1 MKKLIF
7 LCIASA
13 IVLLTVIVLNVSPII
28 HVIGA
33 TTWYDDSCQYFADI
47 YKYNKDKS
55 YTELGYTSQEK
66 KDEYLDY
73 IKEGKAV
80 CESRKAMTGL
90 EYASL
95 NINVFCGFTCAILG
109 LLLYLNV
116 NNFGKITG
124 LIGLGSGAVAFV
136 LTLVY
141 IIESGI
147 IFTQHV
153 DGKKYD
159 MFGNEYSSAEVRIDS
174 DGAFLEWDDSKKSYV
189 CIFYKKDNPD
199 SLYRRY
205 SDYGNKYLNYNS
217 DIKFATDKKNY
228 KYINSAN
235 SCRILNDP
243 KSYAFY
249 NTITGANNF
258 YEACKLL
265 DEEKVK
271 YSTSNAKTP
280 YYSSVSATQK
290 EGDCDKLFY
299 IDSNRDDDYEFQNKY
314 DKYVTSLVL
323 GCFIILLDIG
333 LAIFGFLLFK
343 EGNGTSGPV
352 SIK

>member
-1 MKKLIF
+1 
-7 LCIASA
+7 
-13 IVLLTVIVLNVSPII
+13 
-28 HVIGA
+28 
-33 TTWYDDSCQYFADI
+33 
-47 YKYNKDKS
+47 
-55 YTELGYTSQEK
+55 
-66 KDEYLDY
+66 
-73 IKEGKAV
+73 
-80 CESRKAMTGL
+80 MTGL

-124 LIGLGSGAVAFV
+124 LIGLGSGALAFV
-136 LTLVY
+136 LTFVY
-141 IIESGI
+141 IIESGT

-153 DGKKYD
+153 DGKDYD
-159 MFGNEYSSAEVRIDS
+159 NFGDPYNGVEIRIDS

-217 DIKFATDKKNY
+217 DIRFATDKKNY
-228 KYINSAN
+228 KYINN
-235 SCRILNDP
+235 GVSCLIGDP
-243 KSYAFY
+243 RSSFV
-249 NTITGANNF
+249 GATSF
-258 YEACKLL
+258 YEGCKLL
-265 DEEKVK
+265 DEGNVK
-271 YSTSNAKTP
+271 YSSSNAKQP
-280 YYSSVSATQK
+280 YYSYSSLLATQK

-299 IDSNRDDDYEFQNKY
+299 IDTSIDSYNHLNSY

-323 GCFIILLDIG
+323 GCFIFLLDIG

-343 EGNGTSGPV
+343 EGNGTSG
-352 SIK
+352 

>member
-28 HVIGA
+28 HVIG
-33 TTWYDDSCQYFADI
+33 TDWYDDSCQYFADI

-55 YTELGYTSQEK
+55 YTDLYLSSQDA
-66 KDEYLDY
+66 KDKYLDY
-73 IKEGKAV
+73 LKEGKAV
-80 CESRKAMTGL
+80 CESQKAMTGL

-159 MFGNEYSSAEVRIDS
+159 SFGSEYTSAKVRIDS
-174 DGAFLEWDDSKKSYV
+174 DGAFLEWDNSKNSYF

-228 KYINSAN
+228 KYINNGVSCLFSA
-235 SCRILNDP
+235 DP
-243 KSYAFY
+243 KL
-249 NTITGANNF
+249 NLHPLITGATNF

-265 DEEKVK
+265 DEGKVQ
-271 YSTSNAKTP
+271 YSKTP
-280 YYSSVSATQK
+280 YYSSATQK
-290 EGDCDKLFY
+290 EGDCDKIFY
-299 IDSNRDDDYEFQNKY
+299 IDSNRENDYEFQNKY

>member
-28 HVIGA
+28 HVIG
-33 TTWYDDSCQYFADI
+33 TDWYDDSCQYFADI

-55 YTELGYTSQEK
+55 YTDLYLSSQDEK
-66 KDEYLDY
+66 DKYLDY

-80 CESRKAMTGL
+80 CESQKAMTGL

-153 DGKKYD
+153 VDKNYKSFSLRY
-159 MFGNEYSSAEVRIDS
+159 NNAKARIDS
-174 DGAFLEWDDSKKSYV
+174 DGAFLEWDDSKNSYV
-189 CIFYKKDNPD
+189 CIFYKKDNED

-217 DIKFATDKKNY
+217 DIKFATERKNY
-228 KYINSAN
+228 KYNGG
-235 SCRILNDP
+235 CQ
-243 KSYAFY
+243 Y
-249 NTITGANNF
+249 TGGEPSSNFNLLLSGVTYNF
-258 YEACKLL
+258 YESCKLL
-265 DEEKVK
+265 DEGKIK

-280 YYSSVSATQK
+280 YYPPSSTQK
-290 EGDCDKLFY
+290 EGDCDKRFY
-299 IDSNRDDDYEFQNKY
+299 IDSSREDDYDFQNQY

-343 EGNGTSGPV
+343 EGNDTSGPV